1 MENEES
7 NDFPI
12 CLMEQLGVVGFQWDC
27 VRTPLNWIKMPSSS
41 CSQWLL
47 WNPSQA
53 AHMSRQG
60 HSDVGITRSILS
72 IFLIGSLTCMRYW
85 HLIQHVLAYI
95 YIYTHNITWVLHA
108 GPCSA
113 YFLVSPLLNACS
125 ILQEE
130 TIRLLSWNI
139 LAPSYCNGLYFKE
152 SCAHPTI
159 GWLFVPGFNVLPG
172 ALNGFNHYKWCTM
185 VDIWWLMV

>member
-1 MENEES
+1 MS
-7 NDFPI
+7 NGATGCRRFPVRLRQDTSELDQNAI
-12 CLMEQLGVVGFQWDC
+12 FELLPVAALEPFPGCSHVEAGPQWCGDYKKH
-27 VRTPLNWIKMPSSS
+27 TLN
-41 CSQWLL
+41 
-47 WNPSQA
+47 
-53 AHMSRQG
+53 
-60 HSDVGITRSILS
+60 
-72 IFLIGSLTCMRYW
+72 FLIGSLTCMRYW
-85 HLIQHVLAYI
+85 HLIQHVLAYIYIYI